1 MMRVAY
7 LFPRGDL
14 GGAEIATIRFIGG
27 HDRTKV
33 TPFALF
39 MEDGPAADRVRALD
53 VVTDVATLLPRLSR
67 PAELQQGRSWI
78 TERLTH
84 HEIDLQHSV
93 MAWTHALGGAAAR
106 KAGARVVRFQQ
117 NRPSPFDLLDW
128 YAALSRADLILTNSH
143 FVAKLQRRMNLRR
156 FPIEVVHLPVPRP
169 ESVERSPTLRAELG
183 ADDRH
188 VLAVLAGRLQRWKG
202 QDVAIRAMSA
212 AAQRAPNLRLAI
224 VGDALFGLEQ
234 SYRKGLEQLAAD
246 IGVADRIRFVGF
258 KENMTSVY
266 ASADIV
272 LHTSR
277 KPEPFGLVVAEGL
290 VHGRAV
296 VASNAGGVREQIE
309 NCRTGLLVRPDDP
322 VALADALVRVA
333 TDLQLRENLARAARA
348 VSIPTPQ
355 AAAARLEML
364 YERTLAGHM

>member
-1 MMRVAY
+1 
-7 LFPRGDL
+7 
-14 GGAEIATIRFIGG
+14 
-27 HDRTKV
+27 
-33 TPFALF
+33 
-39 MEDGPAADRVRALD
+39 
-53 VVTDVATLLPRLSR
+53 
-67 PAELQQGRSWI
+67 
-78 TERLTH
+78 
-84 HEIDLQHSV
+84 
-93 MAWTHALGGAAAR
+93 
-106 KAGARVVRFQQ
+106 
-117 NRPSPFDLLDW
+117 
-128 YAALSRADLILTNSH
+128 
-143 FVAKLQRRMNLRR
+143 MNLRR

-202 QDVAIRAMSA
+202 QDVAVRAMGA

-234 SYRKGLEQLAAD
+234 TYRKELEQLATD

-309 NCRTGLLVRPDDP
+309 HYSTGLLVQPDDP

-333 TDLQLRENLARAARA
+333 TDSQLLESLARAARTA
-348 VSIPTPQ
+348 PIPTPQ

-364 YERTLAGHM
+364 YERTLAGHR